1 MPEPRQEAFSGNVEN
16 MSTPPAPVRAQQ
28 ERSRRT
34 ESLILQA
41 ALKTLTDLGEDAITM
56 NSVSERA
63 GVSVGSIYRRFGSR
77 EELLIAMTDE
87 FASGFSRTLHA
98 KFEAAPPE
106 AHTNPVEII
115 RYATTVL
122 AKNFERNQKAYGRLV
137 IMGVTDPQ
145 IFAAGQ
151 KASVEGGRDYT
162 TFILQAR
169 DAIKRP
175 DVEAAVDYTYRL
187 IYAMCTHRA
196 TQGPNLESTRAFSWK
211 NLTEQLVQMN
221 QAYLLNPPQ

>member
-1 MPEPRQEAFSGNVEN
+1 M
-16 MSTPPAPVRAQQ
+16 
-28 ERSRRT
+28 
-34 ESLILQA
+34 QA

-87 FASGFSRTLHA
+87 FASGFSRTLITKLA
-98 KFEAAPPE
+98 AAPRE
-106 AHTNPVEII
+106 ATTDPNEII

-122 AKNFERNQKAYGRLV
+122 AKSFERNQKAYGRLV
-137 IMGVTDPQ
+137 LMGVSDPL

-151 KASVEGGRDYT
+151 KASIEGGRAYT
-162 TFILQAR
+162 EFILQAR
-169 DAIKRP
+169 AAIKRP
-175 DVEAAVDYTYRL
+175 DVDAAVDYTYRL

-196 TQGPNLESTRAFSWK
+196 TQGANLESTRAFSWK
-211 NLTEQLVQMN
+211 NLINELVEMN
-221 QAYLLNPPQ
+221 QAYLLNPPR

>member
-1 MPEPRQEAFSGNVEN
+1 MVKESSVR
-16 MSTPPAPVRAQQ
+16 PAAKQ
-28 ERSRRT
+28 ERSRQT
-34 ESLILQA
+34 EHLILQA

-87 FASGFSRTLHA
+87 FASGFSRTLIA
-98 KFEAAPPE
+98 KLAAAPHE
-106 AHTNPVEII
+106 ATTDPNEII

-137 IMGVTDPQ
+137 LMGVTDPL

-151 KASVEGGRDYT
+151 KASIEGGRAYT
-162 TFILQAR
+162 EFILQAR
-169 DAIKRP
+169 SEIKRP
-175 DVEAAVDYTYRL
+175 DVDAAVDYTYRL

-196 TQGPNLESTRAFSWK
+196 TQGPRLESSRAFSWK
-211 NLTEQLVQMN
+211 NLIDELVEMN
-221 QAYLLNPPQ
+221 QAYLLNPPFAD